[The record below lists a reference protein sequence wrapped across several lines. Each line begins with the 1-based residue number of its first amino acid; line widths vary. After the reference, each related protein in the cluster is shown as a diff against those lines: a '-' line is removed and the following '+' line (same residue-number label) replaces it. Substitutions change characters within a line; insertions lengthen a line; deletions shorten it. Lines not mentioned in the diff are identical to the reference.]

1 MTSAFF
7 SISITANDSSALSE
21 VKTEEEEEATS
32 VDFGFSLPPPS

>member
-21 VKTEEEEEATS
+21 VKTEEEEATS

>member
-21 VKTEEEEEATS
+21 VKTEEEATS